1 MLTVSDDFKTAIKN
15 NIVRVKSKL
24 VFNYTDP
31 ITVEQNS
38 IVSINVKQSGTQ
50 ELGCVQDDKITINLI
65 ASTLTSDQYGQD
77 VKVDVYIGCVVNG
90 VDEYCCIGRF
100 KPTKWEMT
108 DYGIT
113 IELGANI
120 PTDKI
125 KTILAMDNV
134 TLTDYISTVAAEI
147 SLDAVATADIVDGTL
162 NNAYL
167 YYKTIKEQFNAFAF
181 ATNTIVRST
190 VDGLVFGKYRRDTS
204 VDTYKEG
211 MGELI
216 LDKTSTAYDMVTES
230 KNYALCRSIF
240 TKTEEESLC
249 SFNNYL
255 VTEDYEQVEFDFSTP
270 SIVKYIKFEQYSYF
284 KKFLTSL
291 WGGSICIGSGYVG
304 QTAHVSF
311 NIMGTR
317 ITSTAL
323 GKSDDNITY
332 ISNPYI
338 QTKAQ
343 IDALDISIYTGD
355 KYSIKT
361 RINPALQVG
370 DTITIDSKG
379 DMLVTSISYKFDGGL
394 TGTIEGVM
402 FSD

>member
-1 MLTVSDDFKTAIKN
+1 M
-15 NIVRVKSKL
+15 
-24 VFNYTDP
+24 
-31 ITVEQNS
+31 
-38 IVSINVKQSGTQ
+38 
-50 ELGCVQDDKITINLI
+50 
-65 ASTLTSDQYGQD
+65 
-77 VKVDVYIGCVVNG
+77 
-90 VDEYCCIGRF
+90 
-100 KPTKWEMT
+100 
-108 DYGIT
+108 
-113 IELGANI
+113 
-120 PTDKI
+120 
-125 KTILAMDNV
+125 
-134 TLTDYISTVAAEI
+134 
-147 SLDAVATADIVDGTL
+147 
-162 NNAYL
+162 

-240 TKTEEESLC
+240 AKTEEESLC

-343 IDALDISIYTGD
+343 IDVLDLSIYTGD